1 MAMKEYFHLQTN
13 EALNDSEAVISAHSF
28 HSFVL
33 NDSEAVISAHS
44 FHSFASEFVK
54 MRVISHCLTRFYRAK
69 ARK

>member
-1 MAMKEYFHLQTN
+1 MKEYFHLQTN
-13 EALNDSEAVISAHSF
+13 EA
-28 HSFVL
+28 L